1 MKKIFKY
8 ILIGIIWCLGY
19 TIINLIKMKE
29 NFITFMQSKN
39 YIYELILYFIISIMV
54 TFIVEIRSKKKI
66 PK

>member
-8 ILIGIIWCLGY
+8 ILVGIIWCLGY

-39 YIYELILYFIISIMV
+39 YIYELMLYFVISIIV